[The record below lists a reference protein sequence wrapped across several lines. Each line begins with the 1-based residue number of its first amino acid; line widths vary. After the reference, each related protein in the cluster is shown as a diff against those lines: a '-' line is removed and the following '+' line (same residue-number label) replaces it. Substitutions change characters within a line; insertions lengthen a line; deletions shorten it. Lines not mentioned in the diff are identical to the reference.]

1 MNDETITAAALA
13 EGMTLLKPPNMRT
26 CTLGSVG
33 RTRHYGGGK
42 RCAGGMQFNSSFAT
56 GNSRQ
61 RWLHPARL
69 GPGFHHRLALSTERG
84 RHGRCGNRPLL
95 FHRKGTLNTRTSAVR
110 SRLQR
115 PVRYKQETSANR
127 ISGIA
132 IGQSVSL

>member
-1 MNDETITAAALA
+1 
-13 EGMTLLKPPNMRT
+13 
-26 CTLGSVG
+26 
-33 RTRHYGGGK
+33 
-42 RCAGGMQFNSSFAT
+42 
-56 GNSRQ
+56 
-61 RWLHPARL
+61 
-69 GPGFHHRLALSTERG
+69 
-84 RHGRCGNRPLL
+84 L

>member
-33 RTRHYGGGK
+33 ADTPLWRRQTMCR
-42 RCAGGMQFNSSFAT
+42 GMQFNSSFAT
-56 GNSRQ
+56 GNLRQ